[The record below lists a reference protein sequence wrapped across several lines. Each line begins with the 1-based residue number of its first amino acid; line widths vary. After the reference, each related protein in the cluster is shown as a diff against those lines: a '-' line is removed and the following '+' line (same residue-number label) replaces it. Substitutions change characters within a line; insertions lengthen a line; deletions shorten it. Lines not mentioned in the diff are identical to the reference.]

1 MRRRSL
7 WVVLSAS
14 LTLLLGSTGIA
25 TAGMDHGSQRNVAA
39 NSLKHNATY
48 ETTVRYVAQFYPLV
62 FTYQQ
67 AKSFNRFIG
76 PEKVTPLYHGVVAI
90 NVDTIY
96 SSTTL
101 NLTDQPVILKVPATT
116 ATYSILQLDPY
127 GNVFQTALAPT
138 ASGGTYALYGPGFTG
153 TLPAGV
159 IPVAEPLTYS
169 NLLFRADK
177 VSSTGQDATSQAEQ
191 FREGLF
197 TQPLCAYLHRTC
209 PAGTPAGGFA
219 EVLPEFPRFAIPVKT
234 LVDALADK
242 HPLTL
247 LKLLQTA
254 VHAPN
259 TPPMSPAQEALS
271 NRFDRLFR
279 HLHANASSLRAG
291 VRAAHALINRSY
303 LTHTGATNWVHFNN
317 IGYWG
322 KQVVQRS
329 AITEFCQY
337 CNSIHTAGYWHAFKD
352 GQGLPLNGS
361 NPRGYVLTFRKEQ
374 LPTATRFWSVT
385 AYTPQAIE
393 LIRNHAQKYEVAS
406 YTPGLHY
413 NADGS
418 LTIYISRT
426 RPRGVPM
433 ANWLPVWRFKF
444 NLMLRIYGTT
454 DSSSR
459 YVPPAITEVR

>member
-7 WVVLSAS
+7 WVVLSA
-14 LTLLLGSTGIA
+14 LLALLLGSAGIA
-25 TAGMDHGSQRNVAA
+25 TAGTNRSSRGSVAA
-39 NSLKHNATY
+39 KSLKHSVTY
-48 ETTVRYVAQFYPLV
+48 ETTVRYVAQFYPLL
-62 FTYQQ
+62 FTYNQ
-67 AKSFNRFIG
+67 AKSFNRFLG
-76 PEKVTPLYHGVVAI
+76 PAKITPLYHGVVAI
-90 NVDTIY
+90 NVDTLY
-96 SSTTL
+96 ASTAL
-101 NLTDQPVILKVPATT
+101 NLTDQPLIVKVPATT

-127 GNVFQTALAPT
+127 GDVFQTALAPT

-159 IPVAEPLTYS
+159 IPVAEPFSYS

-177 VSSTGQDATSQAEQ
+177 VSSTGQDATSEAEQ

-197 TQPLCAYLHRTC
+197 TQPLCAYLHQSC
-209 PAGTPAGGFA
+209 PAGTPAGGFT
-219 EVLPEFPRFAIPVKT
+219 EILPERHFAFPIKSVI
-234 LVDALADK
+234 DALAETRQ
-242 HPLTL
+242 LIL
-247 LKLLQTA
+247 LKMLQTA

-259 TPPMSPAQEALS
+259 TPPLSPAQQALS
-271 NRFDRLFR
+271 NRFDRLFG
-279 HLHANASSLRAG
+279 HLRANASSLRAG
-291 VRAAHALINRSY
+291 VRAAHALIIRSY
-303 LTHTGATNWVHFNN
+303 LSHTGPTNWVHFNN

-337 CNSIHTAGYWHAFKD
+337 CNSISTAGYWHAFKD
-352 GQGLPLNGS
+352 SQGMPLNGS
-361 NPRGYVLTFRKEQ
+361 NPRGYVLTFRKGQ
-374 LPTATRFWSVT
+374 VPTAKRFWSVT

-393 LIRNHAQKYEVAS
+393 LIPNRAQKYEVAS

-413 NADGS
+413 SADGS

-426 RPRGVPM
+426 RPRGIPM

-454 DSSSR
+454 DSAKT

>member
-1 MRRRSL
+1 MRDRRL
-7 WVVLSAS
+7 WVALSVS
-14 LTLLLGSTGIA
+14 LALLLGSTGIA
-25 TAGMDHGSQRNVAA
+25 TAGTNRGSPGSAA
-39 NSLKHNATY
+39 AKSLKHTEAY
-48 ETTVRYVAQFYPLV
+48 DTTVRYVAQFYPLV

-67 AKSFNRFIG
+67 AKSFNRFLG

-90 NVDTIY
+90 NVDTLY
-96 SSTTL
+96 ASTAL
-101 NLTDQPVILKVPATT
+101 NLTDQPVIVKVPATT
-116 ATYSILQLDPY
+116 GTYSILQLDPY
-127 GNVFQTALAPT
+127 GDVFQTALAPT

-153 TLPAGV
+153 TIPAGV
-159 IPVAEPLTYS
+159 IPVPERLNYS

-177 VSSTGQDATSQAEQ
+177 ASSTGQDTTSEAAQ

-197 TQPLCAYLHRTC
+197 TEPLCAYLHQSC
-209 PAGTPAGGFA
+209 PAGTPAGGFTQI
-219 EVLPEFPRFAIPVKT
+219 LPQRHFAVPIKSII
-234 LVDALADK
+234 DGLADK
-242 HPLTL
+242 HQLIL

-259 TPPMSPAQEALS
+259 TPPLSSAQQALS

-279 HLHANASSLRAG
+279 HLRANSSSLRAG
-291 VRAAHALINRSY
+291 VRAAHALIISSY
-303 LTHTGATNWVHFNN
+303 LSHTGPTNWVHFNN
-317 IGYWG
+317 IGNWG

-337 CNSIHTAGYWHAFKD
+337 CNSISTAGYWHAFKD
-352 GQGLPLNGS
+352 GQGKPLNGS
-361 NPRGYVLTFRKEQ
+361 TPRGYVLTFRKGQ

-393 LIRNHAQKYEVAS
+393 LIPNRAHKYEVAS
-406 YTPGLHY
+406 YTTGLHY
-413 NADGS
+413 NPDGS
-418 LTIYISRT
+418 LTIHIART

-454 DSSSR
+454 NSAKT
-459 YVPPAITEVR
+459 YVPPAISEVR

>member
-1 MRRRSL
+1 MSRRSV

-14 LTLLLGSTGIA
+14 LALLLGSTGIV
-25 TAGMDHGSQRNVAA
+25 TAGTNHASRRSVAA
-39 NSLKHNATY
+39 KSLKHGVAY
-48 ETTVRYVAQFYPLV
+48 ETTVRYVTQFYPLV

-67 AKSFNRFIG
+67 AKSFNRFVG
-76 PEKVTPLYHGVVAI
+76 PEKVTPLYRAVVAI
-90 NVDTIY
+90 NVDTLY
-96 SSTTL
+96 TSTAL

-116 ATYSILQLDPY
+116 VTYSILQLDPY
-127 GNVFQTALAPT
+127 GDVFQTKLAPP

-159 IPVAEPLTYS
+159 IPVAEPLNYS
-169 NLLFRADK
+169 NLLFRADRA
-177 VSSTGQDATSQAEQ
+177 SSTGQDTTSEAAQ

-197 TQPLCAYLHRTC
+197 TQPLCAYLQQSC
-209 PAGTPAGGFA
+209 PAGTPAGGFT
-219 EVLPEFPRFAIPVKT
+219 EILPERDFAVPIKSII
-234 LVDALADK
+234 DALAHK
-242 HPLTL
+242 HQLTL

-259 TPPMSPAQEALS
+259 TPPMSPSQEALS

-279 HLHANASSLRAG
+279 HLRANASSLRAG
-291 VRAAHALINRSY
+291 VRAAHALIIRSY
-303 LTHTGATNWVHFNN
+303 LTHTGRTNWVHFNN
-317 IGYWG
+317 IGNWG
-322 KQVVQRS
+322 KHVVQRS

-337 CNSIHTAGYWHAFKD
+337 CNSITTAGYWHAFKD
-352 GQGLPLNGS
+352 GQGKPLNGS
-361 NPRGYVLTFRKEQ
+361 NPRGYVLTFRKGQ
-374 LPTATRFWSVT
+374 VPTAQRFWSVT

-393 LIRNHAQKYEVAS
+393 LIRNRAQKYEVAS

-413 NADGS
+413 NPDGS
-418 LTIYISRT
+418 LTIHISRT

-454 DSSSR
+454 KSAKA